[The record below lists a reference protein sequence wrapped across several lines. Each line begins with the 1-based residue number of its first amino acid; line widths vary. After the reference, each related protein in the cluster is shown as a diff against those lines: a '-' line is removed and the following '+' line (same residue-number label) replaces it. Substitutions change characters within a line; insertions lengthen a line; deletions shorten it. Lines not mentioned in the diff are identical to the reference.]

1 MSATDANSCTIGKDT
16 STDISEQSV
25 LVKPAPPPSI
35 PAPITNVP
43 SNAPQTR
50 LYVGNLPPT
59 LTEYNLITL
68 FAPHGKIRKID
79 YLWHKHGPRKGEPRG
94 YCFVEY
100 ERRVDAVGA
109 VAAMNGRV
117 VGGRK
122 LTVGFSVDH
131 GQDGKLPRPADRY
144 KDVPEEVNLKL
155 QPKIVRASTSAKI
168 SALERKLQQ
177 LSQEEERIASGV
189 GKDRKPAGQG
199 SARGS
204 SFRGSASSNS
214 RPQGGESSGSGAG
227 ARRFRPYRK

>member
-1 MSATDANSCTIGKDT
+1 MSVKDVDSSTVGKDA
-16 STDISEQSV
+16 SADVFEQSV
-25 LVKPAPPPSI
+25 LVKPAPPPSV
-35 PAPITNVP
+35 PAPITNVTP
-43 SNAPQTR
+43 NTPQTR

-168 SALERKLQQ
+168 SALERKIHQ
-177 LSQEEERIASGV
+177 LSQQEERMANGM
-189 GKDRKPAGQG
+189 GNDRKPAGPG
-199 SARGS
+199 AARGS
-204 SFRGSASSNS
+204 SFRGPASSNS

-227 ARRFRPYRK
+227 ARRFHPFRK